1 VPPIRVDVAPPDR
14 ATAPPTPRG
23 AATRELIVTA
33 TAALMARGGVA
44 ATSLDAV
51 RAATGTSKSQLYH
64 YFASKDDL
72 VRAVV
77 RHHGDAVVAAQ
88 RLLDD
93 PPSSRPALGRWRY
106 RVVAAQ
112 RARGFTAGCPLG
124 SMAAELAGRADEP
137 TRRELAGAFARWEGL
152 LATALAAGVSSGEL
166 AAEVNPSEQAAALV
180 TAVQGGSLLSAV
192 EDGPAP
198 LQAALDGVLLTLLTP

>member
-1 VPPIRVDVAPPDR
+1 
-14 ATAPPTPRG
+14 
-23 AATRELIVTA
+23 
-33 TAALMARGGVA
+33 MARGGVA

-112 RARGFTAGCPLG
+112 RARGFSAGCPLG
-124 SMAAELAGRADEP
+124 SLAAELAGRADEP
-137 TRRELAGAFARWEGL
+137 TRRELTGAFARWEGV
-152 LATALAAGVSSGEL
+152 AGGDL
-166 AAEVNPSEQAAALV
+166 PAEVDPSEQAAALV

-192 EDGPAP
+192 ADGPAP
-198 LQAALDGVLLTLLTP
+198 LQAALDRVLLTLLPA

>member
-1 VPPIRVDVAPPDR
+1 VRL
-14 ATAPPTPRG
+14 TAPPTPRG

-33 TAALMARGGVA
+33 TAELMAQGGVA

-77 RHHGDAVVAAQ
+77 RHHGEAVTTVQ
-88 RLLDD
+88 RLRDD
-93 PPSSRPALGRWRY
+93 PPSSPPALGRWRY

-112 RARGFTAGCPLG
+112 RARGFAAGCPLG
-124 SMAAELAGRADEP
+124 SLAAELGGPADEA
-137 TRRELAGAFARWEGL
+137 TRHELTAAFERWEAL
-152 LATALAAGVSSGEL
+152 LAAALAAGVASGQL
-166 AAEVNPSEQAAALV
+166 PATVNPPEQAAALV

-192 EDGPAP
+192 VDGPAP
-198 LQAALDGVLLTLLTP
+198 LQAALDRALAPLLPA